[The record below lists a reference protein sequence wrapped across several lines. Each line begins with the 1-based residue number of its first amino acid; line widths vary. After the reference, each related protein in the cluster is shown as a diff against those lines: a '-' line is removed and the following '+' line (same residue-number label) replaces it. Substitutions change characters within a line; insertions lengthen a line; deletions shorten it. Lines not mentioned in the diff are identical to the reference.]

1 MDRRNVNVR
10 YYSNCR
16 YGRSVET
23 LLHYWVRLNNKNETI
38 RKRLLE
44 YGADLNATD
53 GFGKSVLHTAVSC
66 GNYEMAEWLLN
77 NGAYVNSQNKN
88 KDTPLHNAANGN
100 IHLCTLLLKQ
110 GADPNC
116 KNKDGETP
124 LSHAEKLIHAEV
136 VKLLLTYGG
145 EAARIDFSKTK
156 RKVEMDSSRLMRQW
170 CEQNI
175 ICSEGNNSFIRLKH
189 KVPVL
194 IFEHISFTVS
204 K

>member
-1 MDRRNVNVR
+1 MKRNNVNVR
-10 YYSNCR
+10 YYSNHK
-16 YGRSVET
+16 YGRFLQT
-23 LLHYWVRLNNKNETI
+23 LLHYWVCLDNKDKTI
-38 RKRLLE
+38 RKLLLE
-44 YGADLNATD
+44 NGANLNATN
-53 GFGKSVLHTAVSC
+53 GFEKSVLHTAVSR
-66 GNYEMAEWLLN
+66 GNYEMSEWLLN
-77 NGAYVNSQNKN
+77 NGAYVDSQNKN

-124 LSHAEKLIHAEV
+124 LSHAGKLIHAEV

-145 EAARIDFSKTK
+145 DAARIDFSKRK
-156 RKVEMDSSRLMRQW
+156 RKVGMDSSQLMRQW

-175 ICSEGNNSFIRLKH
+175 ICSAGNNSFIRLKH

-194 IFEHISFTVS
+194 TFEHISLTVS